1 MSEFRENFRY
11 MRRKVERSIAPVKTL
26 EYDYNKMLKEELGK
40 LDFSNVVYYPQK
52 INWIKRYLEDE
63 LYQKCTDKY
72 TVRDYV
78 KEKGLGHLL
87 NELYAVY
94 DSVDEIEFDKL
105 PNSFVLRANHGC
117 GWNILCEDKNKL
129 DIEQAKKKLRKWMKK
144 NYYYV
149 QGERWYKD
157 IKPRIVC
164 EKFLRDSSTKD
175 LKDYKIFCFHGKPHV
190 IQVDIGRY
198 VNHKRNFYDTNWN
211 LRDIYCEH
219 DIDQRGVKR
228 PKELETMLEYARI
241 LSEGFI
247 HVRVDFYVVDEKII
261 FGEMTFAP
269 GSGVVSFTP
278 TSFLKEMGDL
288 MKLPK
293 LSKDILI

>member
-1 MSEFRENFRY
+1 MSEFRDNFRY

-26 EYDYNKMLKEELGK
+26 EYDFNKVLKNDLGR
-40 LDFSNVVYYPQK
+40 LDFNNPIYYPEK

-72 TVRDYV
+72 TVREYV
-78 KEKGLGHLL
+78 TQKGLGFLL

-94 DSVDEIEFDKL
+94 DSVEEIDFDQL
-105 PNSFVLRANHGC
+105 PDAFVLRANHGC
-117 GWNILCEDKNKL
+117 GWNILCPDKSKL
-129 DIEQAKKKLRKWMKK
+129 DIIQTKKKMSKWMKK

-149 QGERWYKD
+149 QGERWYKN

-164 EKFLRDSSTKD
+164 ERFLRDHTTND
-175 LKDYKIFCFHGKPHV
+175 LKDYKIFCFHGVPHV

-198 VNHKRNFYDTNWN
+198 VNHMRNYYDTNWN
-211 LRDIYCEH
+211 LRDVYCEH
-219 DIDQRGVKR
+219 DIDTQGVKR
-228 PKELETMLEYARI
+228 PKELDKMLEYARI

-247 HVRVDFYVVDEKII
+247 HVRVDFYVVNEVII

-269 GSGVVSFTP
+269 GSGVVPFTP
-278 TSFLKEMGDL
+278 ISFLKEMGDL
-288 MKLPK
+288 MKLP
-293 LSKDILI
+293 SITT

>member
-1 MSEFRENFRY
+1 MSEFRDNFRY
-11 MRRKVERSIAPVKTL
+11 IRRKIERSIAPVKTL
-26 EYDYNKMLKEELGK
+26 EYDYNKILKNDLGP
-40 LDFSNVVYYPQK
+40 LDFNHVVYYPQK

-63 LYQKCTDKY
+63 RYQKCTDKY
-72 TVRDYV
+72 LVREYV
-78 KEKGLGHLL
+78 IEKGLRHIL

-94 DSVDEIEFDKL
+94 DSVDEIDFDML
-105 PNSFVLRANHGC
+105 PDSFVLRANHGC
-117 GWNILCEDKNKL
+117 GWNILCPDKSKL
-129 DIEQAKKKLRKWMKK
+129 DIPLAKKHLRNWMKK

-164 EKFLRDSSTKD
+164 ERFLRDNTTED
-175 LKDYKIFCFHGKPHV
+175 LKDYKIFCFNGVPHV

-198 VNHKRNFYDTNWN
+198 VNHMRNYYDTDWN

-219 DIDQRGVKR
+219 DIDPRGVKR
-228 PKELETMLEYARI
+228 PKELEKMLEYARI

-247 HVRVDFYVVDEKII
+247 HVRVDFYVVNEVIY

-269 GSGVVSFTP
+269 GSGVVPFTP
-278 TSFLKEMGDL
+278 ISFLKELGDL
-288 MKLPK
+288 MILPK
-293 LSKDILI
+293 VSKGVKI

>member
-11 MRRKVERSIAPVKTL
+11 FRRKIERSIAPERTL
-26 EYDYNKMLKEELGK
+26 KYDYNKMLKDELGK
-40 LDFSNVVYYPQK
+40 LDFEHVVYYPQK
-52 INWIKRYLEDE
+52 INWIKRYLEDD

-87 NELYAVY
+87 NDLYAVY

-117 GWNILCEDKNKL
+117 GWNILCEDKSNL
-129 DIEQAKKKLRKWMKK
+129 DIELAKKKLRKWMKK

-164 EKFLRDSSTKD
+164 EKFLRDSKTKD

-198 VNHKRNFYDTNWN
+198 VNHMRNFYDTDWN

-219 DIDQRGVKR
+219 DVDQRGVKR
-228 PKELETMLEYARI
+228 PKELEAMLEYARI
-241 LSEGFI
+241 LSAGFI

-278 TSFLKEMGDL
+278 SSFLKEMGDL

-293 LSKDILI
+293 ISKDVMA